1 MGTERDFK
9 VKKGLK
15 VENGDI
21 TVPSGNS
28 VFAGT
33 FNTNVAAARLTLS
46 GTTLAALGDNSDI
59 NINITP
65 KNNGNVVIDG
75 AVELGHASDTT
86 IARASSGVISVEGSN
101 VIMASNDVSA
111 LSDSTSAAIG
121 IGTIEL
127 GHASDTTI
135 ARSSA
140 GVVTIEGAEIRT
152 GTVPVSKGG
161 TGTTSLTN
169 GGVLLGSGTGA
180 ITATAVLGDGE
191 MLVGDGTTDP
201 AIESG
206 ATLRTSIGVGTGDSP
221 TFTNLTL
228 SGDLTLDDGGS
239 LKEAGGTA
247 AITFDGSGHITKLG
261 QSSPSTNDV
270 LKYDGA
276 KWVADSPASGA
287 DGMGS
292 GFVLEDGDGT
302 EVTVDENKE
311 VKFIDGSGMQ
321 INWTNTSN
329 GTDADPYALTFSLDV
344 NALSAAAIASGDFLA
359 FSDASASNNV
369 KKESI
374 DDIATL
380 FAGTGLTAS
389 SAVISVDAAQTQIT
403 SVGALTGLSTA
414 ADATI
419 DLNGGAITIDGTTLS
434 IDSTDTTNLT
444 MTANSSSGK
453 TLTIDAAN
461 SGSGAASIAI
471 GTTSGTSISIGHTTS
486 TVTVND
492 NLVVTGDLTINGA
505 TTTVSTTNSV
515 VEDSLIELNTG
526 ATSNSNDLGFIF
538 ERGSTGN
545 NAAIIWDESADKFAM
560 GTTTNTGADTGNLTV
575 ATGTLVANIEGNLTG
590 TVQTASQT
598 NITGVGTI
606 TTGTW
611 NATDIAVAHGGT
623 GASSASDA
631 RTNLGLAI
639 GSDVQAFD
647 AQLTDVAGLTPSDGG
662 VIIGDGANFV
672 VESGNTLRAS
682 LGLGISNT
690 PRFTGIELG
699 APADTTLTRASA
711 GDMNIEGNIV
721 YRAGGTNVA
730 IADGGT
736 NADNASDARD
746 NLGLTIG
753 TNVQAYDDQLATL
766 AGYSSTQIG
775 FLNVSTAGA
784 VEASKAVVV
793 DSDKDIES
801 FRNLTATGVLKSDG
815 MQLTGGANSAADS
828 GTVVAEFDVSEAQL
842 ATNTAATIASYAFG
856 TYRTAKFL
864 VQIGRVDS
872 SEQFDSLEIMMNYDG
887 GSAPSGDSD
896 IFMTT
901 YGYVSTGTSDLG
913 TFNAVKNTSSNT
925 IDLQFTPA
933 TSGGT
938 YEYRVVKSL
947 LIK

>member
-15 VENGDI
+15 VEGGDI
-21 TVPSGNS
+21 TVASGNS
-28 VFAGT
+28 VLAPT
-33 FNTNVAAARLTLS
+33 FDTNVTSAGVTLS
-46 GTTLAALGDNSDI
+46 GTTLAADGTDANI

-111 LSDSTSAAIG
+111 LTDSTSAAIG

-135 ARSSA
+135 ARTSG
-140 GVVTIEGAEIRT
+140 GVVTIAGAEIRT
-152 GTVPVSKGG
+152 GTVPVNKGG
-161 TGTTSLTN
+161 TGATSLTN

-180 ITATAVLGDGE
+180 ITAMGVLGNGE
-191 MLVGDGTTDP
+191 MIVGDGTTDP
-201 AIESG
+201 VAESG

-247 AITFDGSGHITKLG
+247 AFTFDGSGHITKLG

-276 KWVADSPASGA
+276 KWVAGAAASGA
-287 DGMGS
+287 DGMGTGFTVSATTDSNATTITQGDDLFFAAS
-292 GFVLEDGDGT
+292 GGLTAETTADGT
-302 EVTVDENKE
+302 VTH
-311 VKFIDGSGMQ
+311 
-321 INWTNTSN
+321 
-329 GTDADPYALTFSLDV
+329 SLDI
-344 NALSAAAIASGDFLA
+344 NGLSAAAIASGDFLA
-359 FSDASASNNV
+359 FSDENASGDPT

-389 SAVISVDAAQTQIT
+389 SAVISVDAAQSQIT

-419 DLNGGAITIDGTTLS
+419 DLNGGAITVDGTTLS

-471 GTTSGTSISIGHTTS
+471 GTTSGTSISMGHSTS

-505 TTTVSTTNSV
+505 TTTISTTNSV

-545 NAAIIWDESADKFAM
+545 NAAIIWDESEDKFTM
-560 GTTTNTGADTGNLTV
+560 GTTTGIGTDSTV
-575 ATGTLVANIEGNLTG
+575 SVTAGTLVTNIEGNLTG
-590 TVQTASQT
+590 TIQTASQT
-598 NITGVGTI
+598 NITGIGTI

-611 NATDIAVAHGGT
+611 NATDIAIAHGGT
-623 GASSASDA
+623 GASTDSAA

-639 GSDVQAFD
+639 GSDVQAHD
-647 AQLTDVAGLTPSDGG
+647 AQLDAIAALATTDGG
-662 VIIGDGANFV
+662 VIIGNGSTFV
-672 VESGNTLRAS
+672 LESGVTLRNS
-682 LGLGISNT
+682 LNLGTGDS

-699 APADTTLTRASA
+699 APADTTITRVSA
-711 GDMNIEGNIV
+711 GDIQIEDNIV

-736 NADNASDARD
+736 NADNVSDARD

-753 TNVQAYDDQLATL
+753 TNVQAYDAQLATL
-766 AGYSSTQIG
+766 AGYTSTQIG
-775 FLNVSTAGA
+775 FLNVSTAGT

-793 DSDKDIES
+793 DADKDAES
-801 FRNLTATGVLKSDG
+801 FRNLTATGTLKSDG

-828 GTVVAEFDVSEAQL
+828 GTVVAEFDVSEAQV
-842 ATNTAATIASYAFG
+842 ATNSAATIASYAFG

-864 VQIGRVDS
+864 VQIGRVDA
-872 SEQFDSLEIMMNYDG
+872 SEQFDCMEILVTYDG

-901 YGYVSTGTSDLG
+901 YGYITTGASDLG
-913 TFNAVKNTSSNT
+913 TFNAVKGSST

-938 YEYRVVKSL
+938 YEYRVIKSL
-947 LIK
+947 LIR

>member
-9 VKKGLK
+9 VKKGLR
-15 VENGDI
+15 VEDGDI
-21 TVPSGNS
+21 TLASDHS

-33 FNTNVAAARLTLS
+33 FNTNVTAARLTLS
-46 GTTLAALGDNSDI
+46 GTTLAALGDNNDI
-59 NINITP
+59 NININP
-65 KNNGNVVIDG
+65 KNNGAVVIDG

-111 LSDSTSAAIG
+111 LTDSTSASIG

-135 ARSSA
+135 ARDSA

-152 GTVPVSKGG
+152 GTVPVNKGG
-161 TGTTSLTN
+161 TGATTLTS
-169 GGVLLGSGTGA
+169 GGILLGSGTGA
-180 ITATAVLGDGE
+180 ITAMSVLGDGE
-191 MLVGDGTTDP
+191 MIVGDGTTDP
-201 AIESG
+201 VAESG

-221 TFTNLTL
+221 AFTNLTL
-228 SGDLTLDDGGS
+228 SGDL
-239 LKEAGGTA
+239 
-247 AITFDGSGHITKLG
+247 
-261 QSSPSTNDV
+261 
-270 LKYDGA
+270 
-276 KWVADSPASGA
+276 
-287 DGMGS
+287 
-292 GFVLEDGDGT
+292 
-302 EVTVDENKE
+302 
-311 VKFIDGSGMQ
+311 
-321 INWTNTSN
+321 
-329 GTDADPYALTFSLDV
+329 
-344 NALSAAAIASGDFLA
+344 
-359 FSDASASNNV
+359 
-369 KKESI
+369 
-374 DDIATL
+374 
-380 FAGTGLTAS
+380 
-389 SAVISVDAAQTQIT
+389 
-403 SVGALTGLSTA
+403 
-414 ADATI
+414 
-419 DLNGGAITIDGTTLS
+419 
-434 IDSTDTTNLT
+434 
-444 MTANSSSGK
+444 
-453 TLTIDAAN
+453 
-461 SGSGAASIAI
+461 
-471 GTTSGTSISIGHTTS
+471 
-486 TVTVND
+486 
-492 NLVVTGDLTINGA
+492 VVTGDLTVNGA
-505 TTTVSTTNSV
+505 TTTISTTNSV

-545 NAAIIWDESADKFAM
+545 NAAIIWDESATKFAM

-590 TVQTASQT
+590 TIQTASQT
-598 NITGVGTI
+598 NITGIGTI
-606 TTGTW
+606 STGTW

-623 GASSASDA
+623 GASTESAA

-639 GSDVQAFD
+639 GSDVQAHD
-647 AQLTDVAGLTPSDGG
+647 AQLDAIAALATTDGG
-662 VIIGDGANFV
+662 VIIGNGSTFV
-672 VESGNTLRAS
+672 LESGVTLRNS
-682 LGLGISNT
+682 LNLGISDS

-736 NADNASDARD
+736 NADNVSDARD

-753 TNVQAYDDQLATL
+753 TNVQAYDAQLATL
-766 AGYSSTQIG
+766 AGYTSTQIG
-775 FLNVSTAGA
+775 FLNVSTAGT
-784 VEASKAVVV
+784 VEASKSVVV
-793 DSDKDIES
+793 DANKDIGS
-801 FRNLTATGVLKSDG
+801 FRNLTATGALKSDG

-828 GTVVAEFDVSEAQL
+828 GTVVAEFDVSEAQV
-842 ATNTAATIASYAFG
+842 ATNSAATIASYEFG

-872 SEQFDSLEIMMNYDG
+872 SEQFDCMEILVTYDG

-901 YGYVSTGTSDLG
+901 YGYITTGASDLG
-913 TFNAVKNTSSNT
+913 TFNAVKGSST

>member
-59 NINITP
+59 NININP

-135 ARSSA
+135 ARSSG

-152 GTVPVSKGG
+152 GTVPVNKGG
-161 TGTTSLTN
+161 TGATTLTS
-169 GGVLLGSGTGA
+169 GGILLGSGTGA
-180 ITATAVLGDGE
+180 ITAMSVLGDGE
-191 MLVGDGTTDP
+191 MIVGDGTTDP
-201 AIESG
+201 VAESG

-221 TFTNLTL
+221 AFTNLTL

-247 AITFDGSGHITKLG
+247 AFTFDGSGHITKLG

-276 KWVADSPASGA
+276 KWVAGAAPSGA
-287 DGMGS
+287 DGMGTGFTVSATTDSNATTITQGDDLFFAAS
-292 GFVLEDGDGT
+292 GGLTAETTADGT
-302 EVTVDENKE
+302 VTH
-311 VKFIDGSGMQ
+311 
-321 INWTNTSN
+321 
-329 GTDADPYALTFSLDV
+329 SLDI
-344 NALSAAAIASGDFLA
+344 NGLGAAAIASGDFIA
-359 FSDASASNNV
+359 FSDEGASGDPT

-419 DLNGGAITIDGTTLS
+419 DLNGGAITVDGTTLS

-471 GTTSGTSISIGHTTS
+471 GTTSGTSISMGHSTS

-505 TTTVSTTNSV
+505 TTTISTTNSV

-545 NAAIIWDESADKFAM
+545 NAAIIWDESVDKFTM
-560 GTTTNTGADTGNLTV
+560 GTTTGTGTDSTV
-575 ATGTLVANIEGNLTG
+575 SVTAGTLVTNIEGNLTG
-590 TVQTASQT
+590 TIQTASQT
-598 NITGVGTI
+598 NITGIGTI
-606 TTGTW
+606 STGTW

-631 RTNLGLAI
+631 R
-639 GSDVQAFD
+639 
-647 AQLTDVAGLTPSDGG
+647 
-662 VIIGDGANFV
+662 
-672 VESGNTLRAS
+672 
-682 LGLGISNT
+682 
-690 PRFTGIELG
+690 
-699 APADTTLTRASA
+699 
-711 GDMNIEGNIV
+711 
-721 YRAGGTNVA
+721 
-730 IADGGT
+730 
-736 NADNASDARD
+736 D

-753 TNVQAYDDQLATL
+753 TNVQAYDAQLATL
-766 AGYSSTQIG
+766 AGYTSAQIG
-775 FLNVSTAGA
+775 FLNVSTAGT
-784 VEASKAVVV
+784 VEASKSVVV
-793 DSDKDIES
+793 DANKDIGS
-801 FRNLTATGVLKSDG
+801 FRNLTATGALKSDG

-828 GTVVAEFDVSEAQL
+828 GTVVAEFDVSEASASMSS
-842 ATNTAATIASYAFG
+842 ATTIANYAFG
-856 TYRTAKFL
+856 TYRTAKLL
-864 VQIGRVDS
+864 VQIGRVDA
-872 SEQFDSLEIMMNYDG
+872 SEQFDCMEILITYDG

-901 YGYVSTGTSDLG
+901 YGYVSTGASDLG
-913 TFNAVKNTSSNT
+913 TFNAVKGSST

-933 TSGGT
+933 TSGT
-938 YEYRVVKSL
+938 YEYRVIKSL

>member
-21 TVPSGNS
+21 TIPSDHS

-33 FNTNVAAARLTLS
+33 FDTNVTSAGVTLS
-46 GTTLAALGDNSDI
+46 GTTLAADGTDANI

-75 AVELGHASDTT
+75 GVELGHASDTT

-111 LSDSTSAAIG
+111 LTDSTSASIG

-140 GVVTIEGAEIRT
+140 GVVTIEGAEVRT

-239 LKEAGGTA
+239 LKEAGGTP

-261 QSSPSTNDV
+261 QSSPSTDDV

-276 KWVADSPASGA
+276 KWVAGAASSGA

-292 GFVLEDGDGT
+292 GFTVSATTDTNATTITQGDDLFFAALGGLTAETTADGT
-302 EVTVDENKE
+302 VTHGLNIK
-311 VKFIDGSGMQ
+311 GL
-321 INWTNTSN
+321 
-329 GTDADPYALTFSLDV
+329 TD
-344 NALSAAAIASGDFLA
+344 AAIASGDMIA
-359 FSDASASNNV
+359 FSDEDTANDPTR
-369 KKESI
+369 KESI
-374 DDIATL
+374 DDVAAL
-380 FAGTGLTAS
+380 FAGAGLTATN
-389 SAVISVDAAQTQIT
+389 AVIAVDADQSGQIT

-526 ATSNSNDLGFIF
+526 ATSNSNDLGFIL

-545 NAAIIWDESADKFAM
+545 NAAIIWDESEDKFTM
-560 GTTTNTGADTGNLTV
+560 GTTTGTGTASTV
-575 ATGTLVANIEGNLTG
+575 SVTAGTLVANIEGNLTG

-611 NATDIAVAHGGT
+611 NATDIAIAHGGT
-623 GASSASDA
+623 GASSESAA
-631 RTNLGLAI
+631 RTNLGLEI
-639 GSDVQAFD
+639 GTDVQAYD
-647 AQLTDVAGLTPSDGG
+647 AGLAAIAGLATTDGG
-662 VIIGDGANFV
+662 VIVGNGSTFV
-672 VESGNTLRAS
+672 LESGNTLRAS

-699 APADTTLTRASA
+699 APADTTITRAGA
-711 GDMNIEGNIV
+711 GDINIENNIV

-736 NADNASDARD
+736 NADNISDARD

-753 TNVQAYDDQLATL
+753 TNVQAYDAQLDTL

-775 FLNVSTAGA
+775 FLNVSTAGT
-784 VEASKAVVV
+784 VEASKSVVV
-793 DSDKDIES
+793 DSNKDIGS
-801 FRNLTATGVLKSDG
+801 FRNLTATGALKSDG

-828 GTVVAEFDVSEAQL
+828 GTVVAEFDVSEASASMSS
-842 ATNTAATIASYAFG
+842 ATTIANYAFG

-864 VQIGRVDS
+864 VQIGRTDA

-933 TSGGT
+933 TSGT

>member
-59 NINITP
+59 NININP

-111 LSDSTSAAIG
+111 LTDSTSAAIG

-135 ARSSA
+135 ARTSG

-152 GTVPVSKGG
+152 GTVPVNKGG
-161 TGTTSLTN
+161 TGATTLTS
-169 GGVLLGSGTGA
+169 GGILLGSGTGA
-180 ITATAVLGDGE
+180 ITAMSVLGDGE
-191 MLVGDGTTDP
+191 MIVGDGTTDP
-201 AIESG
+201 VAESG

-221 TFTNLTL
+221 AFTNLTL

-247 AITFDGSGHITKLG
+247 AFTFDGSGHITKLG

-276 KWVADSPASGA
+276 KWVAGAAPSGA
-287 DGMGS
+287 DGMGTGFTVSATTDSNATTITQGDDLFFAAS
-292 GFVLEDGDGT
+292 GGLTAETTADGT
-302 EVTVDENKE
+302 VTH
-311 VKFIDGSGMQ
+311 
-321 INWTNTSN
+321 
-329 GTDADPYALTFSLDV
+329 SLDI
-344 NALSAAAIASGDFLA
+344 NGLGAAAIASGDFIA
-359 FSDASASNNV
+359 FSDEGASGDPT

-419 DLNGGAITIDGTTLS
+419 DLNGGAITVDGTTLS

-471 GTTSGTSISIGHTTS
+471 GTTSGTSISMGHSTS

-505 TTTVSTTNSV
+505 TTTISTTNSV

-545 NAAIIWDESADKFAM
+545 NAAIIWDESVDKFTM
-560 GTTTNTGADTGNLTV
+560 GTTTGTGTDSTV
-575 ATGTLVANIEGNLTG
+575 SVTAGTLVTNIEGNLTG
-590 TVQTASQT
+590 TIQTASQT
-598 NITGVGTI
+598 NITGIGTI
-606 TTGTW
+606 STGTW

-631 RTNLGLAI
+631 R
-639 GSDVQAFD
+639 
-647 AQLTDVAGLTPSDGG
+647 
-662 VIIGDGANFV
+662 
-672 VESGNTLRAS
+672 
-682 LGLGISNT
+682 
-690 PRFTGIELG
+690 
-699 APADTTLTRASA
+699 
-711 GDMNIEGNIV
+711 
-721 YRAGGTNVA
+721 
-730 IADGGT
+730 
-736 NADNASDARD
+736 D

-753 TNVQAYDDQLATL
+753 TNVQAYDAQLATL
-766 AGYSSTQIG
+766 AGYTSTQIG
-775 FLNVSTAGA
+775 FLNVSTAGT
-784 VEASKAVVV
+784 VEASKSVVV
-793 DSDKDIES
+793 DANKDIGS
-801 FRNLTATGVLKSDG
+801 FRNLTATGALKSDG

-828 GTVVAEFDVSEAQL
+828 GTVVAEFDVSEASASMSS
-842 ATNTAATIASYAFG
+842 ATTIANYAFG
-856 TYRTAKFL
+856 TYRTAKLL
-864 VQIGRVDS
+864 VQIGRVDA
-872 SEQFDSLEIMMNYDG
+872 SEQFDCMEILITYDG

-901 YGYVSTGTSDLG
+901 YGYVSTGASDLG
-913 TFNAVKNTSSNT
+913 TFNAVKGSST

-933 TSGGT
+933 TSGT
-938 YEYRVVKSL
+938 YEYRVIKSL

>member
-59 NINITP
+59 NININP

-111 LSDSTSAAIG
+111 LTDSTSAAIG

-135 ARSSA
+135 ARTSG

-152 GTVPVSKGG
+152 GTVPVNKGG
-161 TGTTSLTN
+161 TGATTLTS
-169 GGVLLGSGTGA
+169 GGILLGSGTGA
-180 ITATAVLGDGE
+180 ITAMSVLGDGE
-191 MLVGDGTTDP
+191 MIVGDGTTDP
-201 AIESG
+201 VAESG
-206 ATLRTSIGVGTGDSP
+206 ATLRTSIGVGTGNSP
-221 TFTNLTL
+221 AFTNLTL

-247 AITFDGSGHITKLG
+247 AFTFDGSGHITKLG

-276 KWVADSPASGA
+276 KWVAGAAASGA
-287 DGMGS
+287 DGMGTGFTVSATTDSNATTITQGDDLFFAAS
-292 GFVLEDGDGT
+292 GGLTAETTADGT
-302 EVTVDENKE
+302 VTH
-311 VKFIDGSGMQ
+311 
-321 INWTNTSN
+321 
-329 GTDADPYALTFSLDV
+329 SLDI
-344 NALSAAAIASGDFLA
+344 NGLGAAAIASGDFIA
-359 FSDASASNNV
+359 FSDEGASGDPT

-419 DLNGGAITIDGTTLS
+419 DLNGGAITVDGTTLS

-471 GTTSGTSISIGHTTS
+471 GTTSGTSISMGHSTS

-505 TTTVSTTNSV
+505 TTTISTTNSV

-545 NAAIIWDESADKFAM
+545 NAAIIWDESVDKFTM
-560 GTTTNTGADTGNLTV
+560 GTTTGTGTDSTV
-575 ATGTLVANIEGNLTG
+575 SVTAGTLVTNIEGNLTG
-590 TVQTASQT
+590 TIQTASQT
-598 NITGVGTI
+598 NITGIGTI
-606 TTGTW
+606 STGTW

-631 RTNLGLAI
+631 RDNLGLTI
-639 GSDVQAFD
+639 GTNVQAYD
-647 AQLTDVAGLTPSDGG
+647 AQLADVAGLTPSDSG
-662 VIIGDGANFV
+662 VIIGDGSNFV
-672 VESGNTLRAS
+672 VESGVTLRTS
-682 LGLGISNT
+682 LGLGTGDS

-736 NADNASDARD
+736 NADNESDARD

-753 TNVQAYDDQLATL
+753 TNVQAYNAQLATL
-766 AGYSSTQIG
+766 AGYTSAQIG
-775 FLNVSTAGA
+775 FLNVSTAGT
-784 VEASKAVVV
+784 VEASKSVVV
-793 DSDKDIES
+793 DANKDIGS
-801 FRNLTATGVLKSDG
+801 FRNLTATGALKSDG

-828 GTVVAEFDVSEAQL
+828 GTVVAEFDVSEASASMSS
-842 ATNTAATIASYAFG
+842 ATTIANYAFG
-856 TYRTAKFL
+856 TYRTAKLL
-864 VQIGRVDS
+864 VQIGRVDA
-872 SEQFDSLEIMMNYDG
+872 SEQFDCMEILITYDG

-901 YGYVSTGTSDLG
+901 YGYVSTGASDLG
-913 TFNAVKNTSSNT
+913 TFNAVKGSST

-933 TSGGT
+933 TSGT
-938 YEYRVVKSL
+938 YEYRVIKSL
-947 LIK
+947 LIR

>member
-9 VKKGLK
+9 VKKGLV
-15 VENGDI
+15 VEGGDI
-21 TVPSGNS
+21 TVASGNS
-28 VFAGT
+28 VLAPT
-33 FNTNVAAARLTLS
+33 FDTNVAAAGLTLS
-46 GTTLAALGDNSDI
+46 GTTLAADGTDTNI
-59 NINITP
+59 GINITP
-65 KNNGNVVIDG
+65 KGSGNVVIDG

-111 LSDSTSAAIG
+111 LTDSISAAIG

-135 ARSSA
+135 ARASA
-140 GVVTIEGAEIRT
+140 GVVTIEGAEVRT

-169 GGVLLGSGTGA
+169 GGILLGSGTGA
-180 ITATAVLGDGE
+180 ITATAVLADGE
-191 MLVGDGTTDP
+191 MLVGDGSGDP
-201 AIESG
+201 VAESG
-206 ATLRTSIGVGTGDSP
+206 ATLRTSIGVGTGNSP
-221 TFTNLTL
+221 EFTNLTL

-247 AITFDGSGHITKLG
+247 AFTFDGSGNVTKIG
-261 QSSPSTNDV
+261 QDSPSSGEF
-270 LKYDGA
+270 LKWDGS
-276 KWVADSPASGA
+276 KWVADTPT
-287 DGMGS
+287 DTNTMGS
-292 GFVLEDGDGT
+292 GFTVSATTDTNATTITQGDDLFFAASGGLTAETTADGT
-302 EVTVDENKE
+302 VTH
-311 VKFIDGSGMQ
+311 G
-321 INWTNTSN
+321 
-329 GTDADPYALTFSLDV
+329 LDV
-344 NALSAAAIASGDFLA
+344 NGLSAAVIASGDFLA
-359 FSDASASNNV
+359 FSDTTASNAT

-389 SAVISVDAAQTQIT
+389 SAVISVDAAQSQIT

-414 ADATI
+414 AGATI

-444 MTANSSSGK
+444 MTANSSSTK

-461 SGSGAASIAI
+461 SGLGAASIAI
-471 GTTSGTSISIGHTTS
+471 GTTSGTSISMGHSTS

-492 NLVVTGDLTINGA
+492 NLVVTGDLTVNGD
-505 TTTVSTTNSV
+505 TTTISTSNSV
-515 VEDSLIELNTG
+515 IEDALIELNTG

-545 NAAIIWDESADKFAM
+545 NAAIIWDEGADKFAM
-560 GTTTNTGADTGNLTV
+560 GTTTNTGTDTGSLTV

-590 TVQTASQT
+590 TIQTASQT
-598 NITGVGTI
+598 NITGIGTI

-639 GSDVQAFD
+639 GSDVQAHD
-647 AQLTDVAGLTPSDGG
+647 AQLDAIAGLATTDGG
-662 VIIGDGANFV
+662 VIIGNGSTFV
-672 VESGNTLRAS
+672 LESGLTLRTS
-682 LGLGISNT
+682 LGLGISDT

-699 APADTTLTRASA
+699 APADTTLTRATGG

-736 NADNASDARD
+736 NADNESDARD

-753 TNVQAYDDQLATL
+753 TNVQAYDAQLDTL

-775 FLNVSTAGA
+775 FLNVSTAGT

-793 DSDKDIES
+793 DASKDIES
-801 FRNLTATGVLKSDG
+801 FRNLTATGALKSDG

-828 GTVVAEFDVSEAQL
+828 GTVVAEFDVSEASASMSS
-842 ATNTAATIASYAFG
+842 ATTIANYAFG
-856 TYRTAKFL
+856 TYRTAKLL
-864 VQIGRVDS
+864 VQIGRTDA
-872 SEQFDSLEIMMNYDG
+872 SEQFDSMEILITYDG
-887 GSAPSGDSD
+887 GSAPGSSSD
-896 IFMTT
+896 IYMTT
-901 YGYVSTGTSDLG
+901 YGYISTGASDLG
-913 TFNAVKNTSSNT
+913 TFNAVKGVST

-933 TSGGT
+933 TAGT